1 MMKNDREI
9 NQNNL
14 ITKEVDF
21 DGATLMAVQDTNTEK
36 IFVGVKWI
44 CDGLGLSQGQIK
56 SERQKL
62 QTDLVLSKGGR
73 NFVLPTKGGKQE
85 VLCIDVKLLPLWLA
99 KISITPNMQKTNPEL
114 VDNLI
119 KYQLKAA
126 DVLAKAFLNKP
137 NIPQEFMDRIP
148 KTYGDALI
156 LCGEVMNENDAL
168 QENIKLL
175 ENENKQILPKAI
187 SWELFTETDDS
198 LYSIREFA
206 NLANVGLG
214 QNKMYEVMRDMKLIS
229 PKSTLPYQPFVD
241 KGFFKT
247 KQVMCP
253 DGKHRPQLFITSK
266 GMGDVLEK
274 LYHDKNINLEKL
286 NEAKEN
292 VLKSVVDKN

>member
-1 MMKNDREI
+1 MKNDREI

-137 NIPQEFMDRIP
+137 NIPQEFMDKIP

-156 LCGEVMNENDAL
+156 LCGEVMNENDTL
-168 QENIKLL
+168 QKNIKLL
-175 ENENKQILPKAI
+175 ENENKQILPKAV
-187 SWELFTETDDS
+187 SWELFTETDG
-198 LYSIREFA
+198 LYSIRAFA
-206 NLANVGLG
+206 QMANIGLG
-214 QNKMYEVMRDMKLIS
+214 QNKFYNLMRDMKLIS
-229 PKSTLPYQPFVD
+229 KKSTLPYQQFID
-241 KGFFKT
+241 MGILRT
-247 KQVMCP
+247 KMVMCP
-253 DGKHRPQLFITSK
+253 DGNQREQCFITTK
-266 GMGDVLEK
+266 GMDYVLGK
-274 LYHDKNINLEKL
+274 LYKSDGINLKKL

-292 VLKSVVDKN
+292 LLKSVADKN